1 MKMSKDNITKQNK
14 IFSSCKIES
23 AFFKNCLE
31 KYNSNI
37 LIDTEAATGGVLYKK
52 SYSENVRKHL
62 CWILFLINF
71 DNF

>member
-37 LIDTEAATGGVLYKK
+37 LIDTEAATGGVL
-52 SYSENVRKHL
+52 
-62 CWILFLINF
+62 
-71 DNF
+71 